1 MNAGMEADLKKDDLL
16 LGVIDVETGLLLRFS
31 SRCLM
36 LFLYI
41 LNYTTLC
48 YWYVAV
54 YWILLSTLATSDI
67 ATES

>member
-1 MNAGMEADLKKDDLL
+1 MNAGVEADLKKDDLL
-16 LGVIDVETGLLLRFS
+16 LGVSDVETGLLLRFS

-41 LNYTTLC
+41 LNHTTLC

-54 YWILLSTLATSDI
+54 YILDI
-67 ATES
+67 VVYLGNIRYFN